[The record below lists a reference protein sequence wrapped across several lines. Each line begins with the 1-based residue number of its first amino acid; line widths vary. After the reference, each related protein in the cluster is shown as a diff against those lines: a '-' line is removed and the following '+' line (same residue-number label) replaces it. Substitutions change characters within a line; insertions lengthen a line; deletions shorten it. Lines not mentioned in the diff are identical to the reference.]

1 MRRGDIY
8 LCPFPHPDKARP
20 VVLLTRPSSM
30 NLLNTVSAAAV
41 TSTVRSVASEV
52 FLDELDGMKAPCAVN
67 LHHIFTVPKDR
78 LGKRIGALSS
88 ERNRELCAALRFAL
102 GCD

>member
-8 LCPFPHPDKARP
+8 LCPFPQPDKARP
-20 VVLLTRPSSM
+20 VVVLTRRSSLD
-30 NLLNTVSAAAV
+30 LLNTVSAAPV

-52 FLDELDGMKAPCAVN
+52 FLDEVDGMNGPCAIN
-67 LHHIFTVPKDR
+67 LHQILTVPKDR
-78 LGKRIGALSS
+78 LGKRIGALSP
-88 ERNRELCAALRFAL
+88 ERTQELCAALRFAL